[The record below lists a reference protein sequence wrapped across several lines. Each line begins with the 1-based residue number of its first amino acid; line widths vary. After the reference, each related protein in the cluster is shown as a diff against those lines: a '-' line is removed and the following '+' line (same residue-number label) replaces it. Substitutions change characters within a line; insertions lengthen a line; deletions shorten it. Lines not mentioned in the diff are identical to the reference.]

1 VSSCL
6 NPGKNGL
13 RTECGCDV
21 AAERCIS
28 LEAASGDAE
37 VACNENFN
45 IGP

>member
-1 VSSCL
+1 MDYAQNVVVML
-6 NPGKNGL
+6 L
-13 RTECGCDV
+13 R
-21 AAERCIS
+21 IS